1 MSFAKNMCKNIGKN
15 LSKALSGKYSQKLLD
30 HAKKS
35 ATDAFKTTS
44 KRIIQKTGERVLSL
58 VIELLTWYAQRR

>member
-1 MSFAKNMCKNIGKN
+1 MGKNIGKN
-15 LSKALSGKYSQKLLD
+15 KTLSGKYSQKLLD
-30 HAKKS
+30 HAKNS
-35 ATDAFKTTS
+35 ATDALKTTS